1 VSDGAPLPDVAAGAG
16 GGAPS
21 GARVAG
27 HCVVCSAMVERRPDG
42 SCPAGHAPEAVA
54 GRIELADGEPLPA
67 FPGFNWGAF
76 LIPPI
81 WGVAHGLWAGVFFL
95 PLWAFVDNAI
105 RGTADAALWMRAVAW
120 LTFAGTLAFQV
131 EYARVANRLAWR
143 RACDRMSLAAYV
155 RRQHIWAAFGA
166 VTLCVIALWIALYLL
181 R

>member
-1 VSDGAPLPDVAAGAG
+1 
-16 GGAPS
+16 
-21 GARVAG
+21 
-27 HCVVCSAMVERRPDG
+27 MVERRPDG

-54 GRIELADGEPLPA
+54 GHIELAEGEVLPA

-105 RGTADAALWMRAVAW
+105 RGSADSALWMRVVAW

-143 RACDRMSLAAYV
+143 RACTRMSLATYA
-155 RRQHIWAAFGA
+155 RRQRLWAAAGAATFGA
-166 VTLCVIALWIALYLL
+166 ILAWIALYLA